1 MPRFKKQNQYNTAS
15 LHESAVQKA
24 AAGAIKMPKRKRA
37 ERKRPSSSR
46 IVVTHWWDGV
56 DQLLVDY
63 VRSNKIHYT
72 RVEVVSP
79 TEIIIHERGD
89 T

>member
-1 MPRFKKQNQYNTAS
+1 MPLFRKQVS
-15 LHESAVQKA
+15 LHEKTVQKA
-24 AAGAIKMPKRKRA
+24 AVTKMPKRKRA

-56 DQLLVDY
+56 DNLLVDY

-72 RVEVVSP
+72 RVEVLSP
-79 TEIIIHERGD
+79 TEIIIHESGD
-89 T
+89 R